1 MPRQCSDG
9 GSCMCAPCHRHR
21 GAGCGRR
28 GTGGSYTYFSYFI
41 IFHPSLFSFIYW
53 YAEQKKWDKTSLM
66 TLWIPA
72 NVKIFQQ
79 HRQKWPLAVLKK
91 KFMFLLEQ
99 SRFNQLC
106 SSQFAVFIIKG
117 TDVKCQAAWLKVSER
132 QLFNFLVAKAADSSK
147 LNISV
152 GSILNLWAAGD
163 STKYSSHNAVMQSP
177 HDHVLNQCYYLF
189 LT

>member
-1 MPRQCSDG
+1 
-9 GSCMCAPCHRHR
+9 
-21 GAGCGRR
+21 
-28 GTGGSYTYFSYFI
+28 
-41 IFHPSLFSFIYW
+41 
-53 YAEQKKWDKTSLM
+53 M

-79 HRQKWPLAVLKK
+79 HRQKWPLMAVLKK

-106 SSQFAVFIIKG
+106 SSQFAVFIMKG

-152 GSILNLWAAGD
+152 GSILNL
-163 STKYSSHNAVMQSP
+163 
-177 HDHVLNQCYYLF
+177 
-189 LT
+189 